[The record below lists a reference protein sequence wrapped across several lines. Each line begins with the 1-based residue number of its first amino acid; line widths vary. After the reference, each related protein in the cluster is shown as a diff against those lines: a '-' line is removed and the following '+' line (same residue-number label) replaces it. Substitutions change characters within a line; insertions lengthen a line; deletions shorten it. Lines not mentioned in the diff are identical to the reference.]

1 MITASD
7 RPYAGHDPACCAVP
21 AAAPHAEV
29 TTW

>member
-7 RPYAGHDPACCAVP
+7 RPYAGHDPARRAVP
-21 AAAPHAEV
+21 APHPAV